1 MSMNPGSENEVKD
14 AFADKRAALAIL
26 FLGLAG
32 LAGAFYYVTRPPERE
47 DAAPVAA
54 SSGGDGFLQE
64 AGVRASGGA
73 GQPRGITETHIPN
86 FWGEG
91 SGVTYWWDDAPEE
104 VAASRVDTGGESNI
118 RPVDYSEAGA
128 ESCKRCHE
136 EKYNDWLTHSHRLM
150 NVMATPENVVGDFSG
165 ISMDYL
171 GGKAEFFTDNGQYR
185 MAFAKSG
192 VRRVYSIERTIGSRF
207 TQYYV
212 GRMID
217 GPDPE
222 DAPCRNVSHVLALG
236 WWIDKQEWI
245 PAVHVQGDDTD
256 HDVWDPY
263 DANNLTSYDLHC
275 GSCHVTLSV
284 GDWMLRSG
292 GRKRI
297 TEYVPRPVS
306 FQFSEYLAESHPNL
320 VRKPG
325 DWSETSGMAILD
337 ALESMN
343 GIDIPEQAV
352 QMGIACEACHNGCKE
367 HVANSDPEKSTR
379 LPSFFPESPHVHS
392 KGTDVKSLRGRNDIN
407 ANFVCSKCHV
417 GRRPE
422 FANGGHTWNS
432 TEFADAVRGA
442 CYDRKKADAHSM
454 KALTC
459 IHCHDPHAGTGKKW
473 AKTPAQ
479 DNESCMSCHEQFR
492 DGATLQAHTHHAP
505 GNSGSDCM
513 GCHMPKITEGLQDVV
528 RSHRIFSP
536 TDARM
541 LEANQPNACNLCH
554 LDKPIDWTLGYLKE
568 WYNLRESL
576 EVGGEDRGEVYSE
589 TALASNYPDRQG
601 PVGQGWLKSPH
612 APTRLAA
619 MEALAKSDAFWAAPE
634 LVEMLKDAHI
644 MNRQLAQKN
653 LDEMLGVTL
662 KDKGFQFYL
671 EPPERSAAVARLREE
686 LLQLAKQKAAAKQ

>member
-1 MSMNPGSENEVKD
+1 MSIRPDSDKEAKD

-26 FLGLAG
+26 ILGLAG

-47 DAAPVAA
+47 AAAPAP
-54 SSGGDGFLQE
+54 SPGGDAYLQE

-86 FWGEG
+86 FWGED
-91 SGVTYWWDDAPEE
+91 SGVTYWWDDAPEK
-104 VAASRVDTGGESNI
+104 VTASRVDTGSESNI

-165 ISMDYL
+165 VSLDYL
-171 GGKAEFFTDNGQYR
+171 GGKAEFFTDKGQFR
-185 MAFAKSG
+185 MAFAKNG
-192 VRRVYSIERTIGSRF
+192 IRRVYSIERTIGSRF

-222 DAPCRNVSHVLALG
+222 DAPCRNVAHVLALG
-236 WWIDKQEWI
+236 WWIDKREWI

-263 DANNLTSYDLHC
+263 DANDLTSYDLHC

-306 FQFSEYLAESHPNL
+306 FQFSEYLAESHPTL

-343 GIDIPEQAV
+343 DIDIPEQAV

-367 HVANSDPEKSTR
+367 HLANSTTEKSTK

-392 KGTDVKSLRGRNDIN
+392 KGTDVESLRGRNDIN

-473 AKTPAQ
+473 ARTPAQ
-479 DNESCMSCHEQFR
+479 DNESCISCHEQYR
-492 DGATLQAHTHHAP
+492 DRATLQAHTHHAP
-505 GNSGSDCM
+505 EGSGSDCM
-513 GCHMPKITEGLQDVV
+513 NCHMPKITEGLQDVV
-528 RSHRIFSP
+528 RSHRIFNP

-554 LDKPIDWTLGYLKE
+554 LDKPIDWTLGHLKE
-568 WYNLRESL
+568 WYNLRETL
-576 EVGGEDRGEVYSE
+576 EVGGDDRGEVYSE

-601 PVGQGWLKSPH
+601 PVGLGWLKSPH

-619 MEALAKSDAFWAAPE
+619 MEALAKSDSFWAAPE
-634 LVEMLKDAHI
+634 LVDMLKDAHI
-644 MNRQLAQKN
+644 MNRQLTQKN
-653 LDEMLGVTL
+653 LDEMLDVTL
-662 KDKGFQFYL
+662 KEKGFQFYL
-671 EPPERSAAVARLREE
+671 EPPERNAAVARLREE
-686 LLQLAKQKAAAKQ
+686 LLEMAKKKAADKR